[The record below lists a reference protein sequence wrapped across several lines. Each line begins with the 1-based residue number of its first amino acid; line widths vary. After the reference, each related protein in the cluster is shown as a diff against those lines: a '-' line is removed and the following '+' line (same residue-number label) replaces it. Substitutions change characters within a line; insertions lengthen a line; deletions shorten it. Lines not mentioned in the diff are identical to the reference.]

1 MTIKERT
8 EFSLF
13 NVGGEMVTL
22 FDVVVVVDEG
32 VVEVDDEDGNG
43 NDVAEMLG
51 TMTQQKWWKGHLGLY
66 RKKEE
71 HFN

>member
-1 MTIKERT
+1 
-8 EFSLF
+8 
-13 NVGGEMVTL
+13 MVTL
-22 FDVVVVVDEG
+22 FDVVVVVVVDEG
-32 VVEVDDEDGNG
+32 VVEVDDEDG

-66 RKKEE
+66 RKKDE